1 MKAKLESLKERE
13 REELLG
19 IGDQSEYM
27 ITVNWPEVILKADY
41 KIEKLFLRLA

>member
-1 MKAKLESLKERE
+1 MNEKLKAKLESLKERERE

-27 ITVNWPEVILKADY
+27 NAVNLP
-41 KIEKLFLRLA
+41 